1 MATNRPSR
9 VGAQFA
15 NLCDF
20 AHSWYATISGCE
32 RPPDRPGFLV
42 PAPGARRHADAR
54 RLDHAVRGTRSALR
68 RLPRPHRSR
77 LHLVPRFRQKVRFVP
92 FGQGRPVWVDDPHL
106 NLAYHVRHTSL
117 PEPGTE
123 QQLRVLAARIF
134 SEQLDRSKPLWE
146 LWLIEGLKGGRF
158 AIVGKT
164 HHAMVD
170 GVSGV
175 DITTVLFDAE
185 KEPAESP
192 QALERWVPRPE
203 PNGAQLLGEALLER
217 TIYPREIARGLRRIA
232 RGPRR
237 ALEKAAEMALAAGTF
252 AWTGS
257 PPPEPL
263 QLRHRHPSPFRVG
276 AGLAGRHEAGQ
287 ERTRRDRQR
296 RHPDRRRRGARPLP
310 ALSRPSDRRGRA
322 ARDGPGKRAHRRAA
336 RRARQPGDRDD
347 GDAPGLVRGP
357 EAANGDRAPV
367 DGRPEGVEA
376 GDGCL
381 PAHATGRLRAH
392 DHRRAGRP
400 SPVATAVLQPRRHQH
415 PRPAVPALP
424 DGPPHG
430 ARLPD
435 GPPGQ
440 EPGRLHRD
448 HELRR
453 AGQLRADRRLRR
465 DDRSRGSRQ
474 GPRDSID
481 ELLEAAGGR
490 PGLFRRFLPRE
501 GVDSAE
507 RNGGGEREES
517 PAG

>member
-1 MATNRPSR
+1 MRPSVAVSDR
-9 VGAQFA
+9 LTGLDSSF
-15 NLCDF
+15 L
-20 AHSWYATISGCE
+20 HLE
-32 RPPDRPGFLV
+32 RDGTQMHVASTTLFEG
-42 PAPGARRHADAR
+42 PAPPYVDFR
-54 RLDHAVRGTRSALR
+54 DHIE
-68 RLPRPHRSR
+68 SR

-175 DITTVLFDAE
+175 DITTVLFDVE

-192 QALERWVPRPE
+192 KALERWIPRPE

-252 AWTGS
+252 AWTGVAA
-257 PPPEPL
+257 P
-263 QLRHRHPSPFRVG
+263 RSPFNFDIG
-276 AGLAGRHEAGQ
+276 
-287 ERTRRDRQR
+287 T
-296 RHPDRRRRGARPLP
+296 
-310 ALSRPSDRRGRA
+310 
-322 ARDGPGKRAHRRAA
+322 HRRFAWV
-336 RRARQPGDRDD
+336 RASLADMKQVKNELGGTVNDVILTAVAGALGRYLRS
-347 GDAPGLVRGP
+347 RGHP
-357 EAANGDRAPV
+357 T
-367 DGRPEGVEA
+367 EGVE
-376 GDGCL
+376 
-381 PAHATGRLRAH
+381 LRAMV
-392 DHRRAGRP
+392 
-400 SPVATAVLQPRRHQH
+400 PVSVRTAEQ
-415 PRPAVPALP
+415 
-424 DGPPHG
+424 HG
-430 ARLPD
+430 ALGNQVTAMMATLPVWCED
-435 GPPGQ
+435 PKQRMEIVRQSMGDLKESKQAMGAALLTQLADFAPTTI
-440 EPGRLHRD
+440 
-448 HELRR
+448 
-453 AGQLRADRRLRR
+453 AGQAARLQ
-465 DDRSRGSRQ
+465 SRQ
-474 GPRDSID
+474 RFFNLVVTNIPGPQFPLYLMGRRMERVFPMVPLAKNQGVCIGIMSYDGQVNFGLIGDFDGLTDLEDLARDLEDSID
-481 ELLEAAGGR
+481 ELLDAAGGR